1 VTRTGFI
8 LIRLQKLGAL
18 ALKKKKKKRALFE
31 NTQPPDSAQ
40 KKHHA
45 KAVVVDFIVVIVI
58 IMRAASS
65 LSASC
70 SYSSKMKSSAF
81 APQQRFFPAT
91 KKTTRS
97 EEITSSRIL
106 FVGARRKDG
115 RRTNASSSREKRLAF
130 SPGAATRALNK
141 NAAAFGNNNVV
152 LFSSYEEEEEDSED
166 EETKR
171 EKMEAIQYAMQS
183 FDVSSDENFL
193 PSSPPSLGGGGG
205 DGGEE
210 DQALKTNVMEFVG
223 AVRGGS
229 NKNGARRNGGK
240 KNDEG
245 AGVVGRRGRGRYGN
259 DVTREQRRQRGQK
272 PNNGALVA
280 REKKMSNRE
289 VKKSRKV
296 RAVFM
301 GSMDDE
307 DEDDGKKDDMN
318 DESFETRFELKEGT
332 SDVVKTSVSSE
343 KTNGEKINVPRI
355 EQRDVNS
362 NREAVLLPFLNENRM
377 LSEDDDES
385 SRITASNLTKCND
398 AIRRCT
404 SFEEV
409 LPLVKEMRQ
418 FGITPV
424 ESTYVAVMIAC
435 KNAGTPERAIEV
447 YDACRMSGIEVSKRT
462 MLLTIECAVK
472 AKKLQPAMR
481 VKEDIEERGWTLS
494 PKIFDQLLKLTI
506 DVDMPGED
514 RKGRSPKARLVR
526 ACVLFEEMTSK
537 SNLEP
542 SPVAFN
548 ALLVGAARAKEPQL
562 VAQTFDEM
570 TSRGVAPS
578 RETCEIALK
587 ALAEGGELAKSLNVF
602 AVMRQ
607 RGLAPRKSTYT
618 ALILSCA
625 KAKEPKCDEA
635 FEIFY
640 RLREEGSVEPN
651 RAMFAALIDC
661 AIRAGKESYAFDAF
675 DAMKEANIPPTM
687 ATYNRLIHA
696 CGQKGTANGLRDA
709 VRLYEYVL
717 AQNAAD
723 LRPDAYTYGSLI
735 AACAKVRDATK
746 ALTLLDEMLEK
757 SDEVY
762 PTTVVF
768 NSCITACGQAGRW
781 EDARKVFEKL
791 KVEIENRG
799 GTGSSDLYIGRETYG
814 AMLDA
819 ALGPGGAEAAV
830 AAVALELGKDKKG
843 GSSSGMKTSLLD
855 SERVELAIELFKSDE
870 ARRVCMYDDID
881 EALWKNGGDYDASK
895 YTRTETIVA
904 TLAMLKAVR
913 YCENSSSKGG
923 GKTFANLPDE
933 ICINCGNAA
942 RRSLAVESVARAAG
956 VNCDTEER
964 GSSLYVTL
972 PKSSLKSLLK
982 VRN

>member
-1 VTRTGFI
+1 
-8 LIRLQKLGAL
+8 
-18 ALKKKKKKRALFE
+18 
-31 NTQPPDSAQ
+31 
-40 KKHHA
+40 
-45 KAVVVDFIVVIVI
+45 
-58 IMRAASS
+58 
-65 LSASC
+65 
-70 SYSSKMKSSAF
+70 
-81 APQQRFFPAT
+81 
-91 KKTTRS
+91 
-97 EEITSSRIL
+97 
-106 FVGARRKDG
+106 
-115 RRTNASSSREKRLAF
+115 
-130 SPGAATRALNK
+130 
-141 NAAAFGNNNVV
+141 
-152 LFSSYEEEEEDSED
+152 
-166 EETKR
+166 
-171 EKMEAIQYAMQS
+171 MQS
-183 FDVSSDENFL
+183 FDVSDETFGA
-193 PSSPPSLGGGGG
+193 GGKVAE
-205 DGGEE
+205 EE
-210 DQALKTNVMEFVG
+210 DGEDALKTNVAEFVG

-229 NKNGARRNGGK
+229 SSSSGRGGGGGRRKSKDERGSGAGNNNKNAAREERQK
-240 KNDEG
+240 
-245 AGVVGRRGRGRYGN
+245 R
-259 DVTREQRRQRGQK
+259 QRRPK
-272 PNNGALVA
+272 SSNIANVA

-301 GSMDDE
+301 GSMDDDDDNNEREGENE
-307 DEDDGKKDDMN
+307 DGG
-318 DESFETRFELKEGT
+318 SFGGTRFELKEGT
-332 SDVVKTSVSSE
+332 SEVLKTSSVSDD
-343 KTNGEKINVPRI
+343 KTTNGEIIDVPRI
-355 EQRDVNS
+355 EQRDN
-362 NREAVLLPFLNENRM
+362 NNDKEAVLLTFLNENRM

-435 KNAGTPERAIEV
+435 RNAGTPERAIEV
-447 YDACRMSGIEVSKRT
+447 YDACRTSGIEVSKRT
-462 MLLTIECAVK
+462 MLLTMECAVK

-481 VKEDIEERGWTLS
+481 VKEDIEEQGWTLS
-494 PKIFDQLLKLTI
+494 PKVFDQLLKLTI

-537 SNLEP
+537 SNVEP

-570 TSRGVAPS
+570 TSQGVSPS

-746 ALTLLDEMLEK
+746 ALSLLDEMLEK

-799 GTGSSDLYIGRETYG
+799 GLGSSDLYIGRETYG

-830 AAVALELGKDKKG
+830 SAVALELGKDKKG
-843 GSSSGMKTSLLD
+843 GYSSGMKTSFID
-855 SERVELAIELFKSDE
+855 SDRVELAIELFQSEE
-870 ARRVCMYDDID
+870 ARRVCQYDDIA
-881 EALWKNGGDYDASK
+881 EALWKNDGDYDASK

-913 YCENSSSKGG
+913 YCESSSSKGNR
-923 GKTFANLPDE
+923 TFADLPNE

-956 VNCDTEER
+956 VKCDTEEQ
-964 GSSLYVTL
+964 GSALYVTL
-972 PKSSLKSLLK
+972 PKSSLKSFMK

>member
-1 VTRTGFI
+1 MSHSATEEDDLERKRK
-8 LIRLQKLGAL
+8 RLRDVHLETLPPVGRRGL
-18 ALKKKKKKRALFE
+18 LF
-31 NTQPPDSAQ
+31 SG
-40 KKHHA
+40 
-45 KAVVVDFIVVIVI
+45 
-58 IMRAASS
+58 
-65 LSASC
+65 
-70 SYSSKMKSSAF
+70 
-81 APQQRFFPAT
+81 
-91 KKTTRS
+91 
-97 EEITSSRIL
+97 TSSP
-106 FVGARRKDG
+106 
-115 RRTNASSSREKRLAF
+115 RLSF
-130 SPGAATRALNK
+130 DDDD
-141 NAAAFGNNNVV
+141 
-152 LFSSYEEEEEDSED
+152 DSED
-166 EETKR
+166 EEVLKR
-171 EKMEAIQYAMQS
+171 ERLEAVQFAMQS
-183 FDVSSDENFL
+183 FDVSDETFNA
-193 PSSPPSLGGGGG
+193 GVKVAE
-205 DGGEE
+205 EE
-210 DQALKTNVMEFVG
+210 DDRDDALKTNVAEFVG

-229 NKNGARRNGGK
+229 SSSSGRGGGGGRRKSKDERGSGAGNNKNAAREERQK
-240 KNDEG
+240 
-245 AGVVGRRGRGRYGN
+245 R
-259 DVTREQRRQRGQK
+259 QRRPK
-272 PNNGALVA
+272 SSNIANVA
-280 REKKMSNRE
+280 RETKMSNRE

-301 GSMDDE
+301 GSMDDDDDNNEREEENE
-307 DEDDGKKDDMN
+307 DGG
-318 DESFETRFELKEGT
+318 SFGGTRFELKEGT
-332 SDVVKTSVSSE
+332 SEVLKTSSVSDD
-343 KTNGEKINVPRI
+343 KTTNGEIIDVPRI
-355 EQRDVNS
+355 EQRDN
-362 NREAVLLPFLNENRM
+362 NNDKEAVLLTFLNENRM

-435 KNAGTPERAIEV
+435 RNAGTPERAIEV
-447 YDACRMSGIEVSKRT
+447 YDACRTSGIEVSKRT
-462 MLLTIECAVK
+462 MLLTMECAVK

-481 VKEDIEERGWTLS
+481 VKEDIEEQGWTLS
-494 PKIFDQLLKLTI
+494 PKVFDQLLKLTI

-537 SNLEP
+537 SNVEP

-570 TSRGVAPS
+570 TSQGVSPS

-746 ALTLLDEMLEK
+746 ALSLLDEMLEK

-799 GTGSSDLYIGRETYG
+799 GLGSSDLYIGRETYG

-830 AAVALELGKDKKG
+830 SAVALELGKDKKG
-843 GSSSGMKTSLLD
+843 GSSSGMKTSFID
-855 SERVELAIELFKSDE
+855 SDRVELAIELFQSEE
-870 ARRVCMYDDID
+870 ARRVCQYDDID
-881 EALWKNGGDYDASK
+881 EALWKNDGDYDASK

-913 YCENSSSKGG
+913 YCESSSSKGNR
-923 GKTFANLPDE
+923 TFADLPNE

-956 VNCDTEER
+956 VKCDTEEQ
-964 GSSLYVTL
+964 GSALYVTL
-972 PKSSLKSLLK
+972 PKSSLKSFMK

>member
-1 VTRTGFI
+1 MRASSGGTKTSRLVNRTTMRVPLSDGRRRF
-8 LIRLQKLGAL
+8 GE
-18 ALKKKKKKRALFE
+18 KKKK
-31 NTQPPDSAQ
+31 TQ
-40 KKHHA
+40 
-45 KAVVVDFIVVIVI
+45 
-58 IMRAASS
+58 RCAS
-65 LSASC
+65 
-70 SYSSKMKSSAF
+70 
-81 APQQRFFPAT
+81 R
-91 KKTTRS
+91 
-97 EEITSSRIL
+97 
-106 FVGARRKDG
+106 
-115 RRTNASSSREKRLAF
+115 NASSGGSSR
-130 SPGAATRALNK
+130 SPF
-141 NAAAFGNNNVV
+141 FGNV
-152 LFSSYEEEEEDSED
+152 FASSSFDDDDDSED
-166 EETKR
+166 EEVLKR
-171 EKMEAIQYAMQS
+171 ERLEAVQFAMQS
-183 FDVSSDENFL
+183 FDVSDETFIA
-193 PSSPPSLGGGGG
+193 GVKVAE
-205 DGGEE
+205 EE
-210 DQALKTNVMEFVG
+210 DREDALKTNVAEFVG

-229 NKNGARRNGGK
+229 SSSSGRGGGGKRRKSKDERGSGAGNNKNAAREERQK
-240 KNDEG
+240 
-245 AGVVGRRGRGRYGN
+245 R
-259 DVTREQRRQRGQK
+259 QRRPK
-272 PNNGALVA
+272 SSNIANVA
-280 REKKMSNRE
+280 RETKMSNRE

-301 GSMDDE
+301 GSMDDDDDNNEREEENE
-307 DEDDGKKDDMN
+307 DGG
-318 DESFETRFELKEGT
+318 SFGGTRFELKEGT
-332 SDVVKTSVSSE
+332 SEVLKTSSVSDD
-343 KTNGEKINVPRI
+343 KTTNGEIIDVPRI
-355 EQRDVNS
+355 EQRDN
-362 NREAVLLPFLNENRM
+362 NNDKEAVLLTFLNENRM

-435 KNAGTPERAIEV
+435 RNAGTPERAIEV
-447 YDACRMSGIEVSKRT
+447 YDACRTSGIEVSKRT
-462 MLLTIECAVK
+462 MLLTMECAVK

-481 VKEDIEERGWTLS
+481 VKEDIEEQGWTLS
-494 PKIFDQLLKLTI
+494 PKVFDQLLKLTI

-537 SNLEP
+537 SNVEP

-570 TSRGVAPS
+570 TSQGVSPS

-746 ALTLLDEMLEK
+746 ALSLLDEMLEK

-799 GTGSSDLYIGRETYG
+799 GLGSSDLYIGRETYG

-830 AAVALELGKDKKG
+830 SAVALELGKDKKG
-843 GSSSGMKTSLLD
+843 GSSSGMKTSFID
-855 SERVELAIELFKSDE
+855 SDRVELAIELFQSEE
-870 ARRVCMYDDID
+870 ARRVCQYDDID
-881 EALWKNGGDYDASK
+881 EALWKNDGDYDASK

-913 YCENSSSKGG
+913 YCESSSSKGNR
-923 GKTFANLPDE
+923 TFADLPNE

-956 VNCDTEER
+956 VKCDTEEQ
-964 GSSLYVTL
+964 GSALYVTL
-972 PKSSLKSLLK
+972 PKSSLKSFMK

>member
-1 VTRTGFI
+1 MRVPLSDGRRRFGE
-8 LIRLQKLGAL
+8 
-18 ALKKKKKKRALFE
+18 KKKK
-31 NTQPPDSAQ
+31 TQ
-40 KKHHA
+40 
-45 KAVVVDFIVVIVI
+45 
-58 IMRAASS
+58 RCAS
-65 LSASC
+65 
-70 SYSSKMKSSAF
+70 
-81 APQQRFFPAT
+81 R
-91 KKTTRS
+91 
-97 EEITSSRIL
+97 
-106 FVGARRKDG
+106 
-115 RRTNASSSREKRLAF
+115 NASSGGSSR
-130 SPGAATRALNK
+130 SPF
-141 NAAAFGNNNVV
+141 FGNV
-152 LFSSYEEEEEDSED
+152 FASSSFDDDDDSED
-166 EETKR
+166 EEVLKR
-171 EKMEAIQYAMQS
+171 ERLEAVQFAMQS
-183 FDVSSDENFL
+183 FDVSDETFNA
-193 PSSPPSLGGGGG
+193 GVKVAEE
-205 DGGEE
+205 EE
-210 DQALKTNVMEFVG
+210 DREDALKTNVAEFVG

-229 NKNGARRNGGK
+229 SSSSGRGGGGKRRKSKDERGSGAGNNKNAAREERQK
-240 KNDEG
+240 
-245 AGVVGRRGRGRYGN
+245 R
-259 DVTREQRRQRGQK
+259 QRRPK
-272 PNNGALVA
+272 SSNIANVA
-280 REKKMSNRE
+280 RETKMSNRE

-301 GSMDDE
+301 GSMDDDDDNNEREEENE
-307 DEDDGKKDDMN
+307 DGG
-318 DESFETRFELKEGT
+318 SFGGTRFELKEGT
-332 SDVVKTSVSSE
+332 SEVLKTSSVSDD
-343 KTNGEKINVPRI
+343 KTTNGEIIDVPRI
-355 EQRDVNS
+355 EQRDN
-362 NREAVLLPFLNENRM
+362 NNDKEAVLLTFLNENRM

-424 ESTYVAVMIAC
+424 ESTYAAVMIAC
-435 KNAGTPERAIEV
+435 RNAGTPERAIEV
-447 YDACRMSGIEVSKRT
+447 YDACRTSGIEVSKRT
-462 MLLTIECAVK
+462 MLLTMECAVK

-481 VKEDIEERGWTLS
+481 VKEDIEEQGWTLS
-494 PKIFDQLLKLTI
+494 PKVFDQLLKLTI

-537 SNLEP
+537 SNVEP

-570 TSRGVAPS
+570 TSQGVSPS

-746 ALTLLDEMLEK
+746 ALSLLDEMLEK

-799 GTGSSDLYIGRETYG
+799 GLGSSDLYIGRETYG

-830 AAVALELGKDKKG
+830 SAVALELGKDKKG
-843 GSSSGMKTSLLD
+843 GSSSGMKTSFID
-855 SERVELAIELFKSDE
+855 SDRVELAIELFQSEE
-870 ARRVCMYDDID
+870 ARRVCQYDDID
-881 EALWKNGGDYDASK
+881 EALWKNDGDYDASK

-913 YCENSSSKGG
+913 YCESSSSKGNR
-923 GKTFANLPDE
+923 TFADLPNE

-956 VNCDTEER
+956 VKCDTEEQ
-964 GSSLYVTL
+964 GSALYVTL
-972 PKSSLKSLLK
+972 PKSSLKSFMK

>member
-1 VTRTGFI
+1 MRVPLSDGRRRFGE
-8 LIRLQKLGAL
+8 
-18 ALKKKKKKRALFE
+18 KKKK
-31 NTQPPDSAQ
+31 TQ
-40 KKHHA
+40 
-45 KAVVVDFIVVIVI
+45 
-58 IMRAASS
+58 RCAS
-65 LSASC
+65 
-70 SYSSKMKSSAF
+70 
-81 APQQRFFPAT
+81 R
-91 KKTTRS
+91 
-97 EEITSSRIL
+97 
-106 FVGARRKDG
+106 
-115 RRTNASSSREKRLAF
+115 NASSGGSSR
-130 SPGAATRALNK
+130 SPF
-141 NAAAFGNNNVV
+141 FGNV
-152 LFSSYEEEEEDSED
+152 FASSSFDDDDDSED
-166 EETKR
+166 EEVLKR
-171 EKMEAIQYAMQS
+171 ERLEAVQFAMQS
-183 FDVSSDENFL
+183 FDVSDETFNA
-193 PSSPPSLGGGGG
+193 GVKVAE
-205 DGGEE
+205 EE
-210 DQALKTNVMEFVG
+210 DDRDDALKTNVAEFVG

-229 NKNGARRNGGK
+229 SSSSGRGGGGGRRKSKDERGSGAGNNKNAAREERQK
-240 KNDEG
+240 
-245 AGVVGRRGRGRYGN
+245 R
-259 DVTREQRRQRGQK
+259 QRRPK
-272 PNNGALVA
+272 SSNIANVA
-280 REKKMSNRE
+280 RETKMSNRE

-301 GSMDDE
+301 GSMDDDDDNNEQEEENE
-307 DEDDGKKDDMN
+307 DGG
-318 DESFETRFELKEGT
+318 SFGGTRFELKEGT
-332 SDVVKTSVSSE
+332 SEVLKTSSVSDD
-343 KTNGEKINVPRI
+343 KTTNGEIIDVPRI
-355 EQRDVNS
+355 EQRDN
-362 NREAVLLPFLNENRM
+362 NNDKEAVLLTFLNENRM

-435 KNAGTPERAIEV
+435 RNAGTPERAIEV
-447 YDACRMSGIEVSKRT
+447 YDACRTSGIEVSKRT
-462 MLLTIECAVK
+462 MLLTMECAVK

-481 VKEDIEERGWTLS
+481 VKEDIEEQGWTLS
-494 PKIFDQLLKLTI
+494 PKVFDQLLKLTI

-537 SNLEP
+537 SNVEP

-570 TSRGVAPS
+570 TSQGVSPS

-746 ALTLLDEMLEK
+746 ALSLLDEMLEK

-799 GTGSSDLYIGRETYG
+799 GLGSSDLYIGRETYG

-830 AAVALELGKDKKG
+830 SAVALELGKDKKG
-843 GSSSGMKTSLLD
+843 GSSSGMKTSFID
-855 SERVELAIELFKSDE
+855 SDRVELAIELFQSEE
-870 ARRVCMYDDID
+870 ARRVCQYDDID
-881 EALWKNGGDYDASK
+881 EALWKNDGDYDASK

-913 YCENSSSKGG
+913 YCESSSSKGNR
-923 GKTFANLPDE
+923 TFADLPNE

-956 VNCDTEER
+956 LKCDTEEQ
-964 GSSLYVTL
+964 GSALYVTL
-972 PKSSLKSLLK
+972 PKSSLKSFMK

>member
-1 VTRTGFI
+1 MRVPLSDGRRRFGE
-8 LIRLQKLGAL
+8 
-18 ALKKKKKKRALFE
+18 KKKK
-31 NTQPPDSAQ
+31 TQ
-40 KKHHA
+40 
-45 KAVVVDFIVVIVI
+45 
-58 IMRAASS
+58 RCAS
-65 LSASC
+65 
-70 SYSSKMKSSAF
+70 
-81 APQQRFFPAT
+81 R
-91 KKTTRS
+91 
-97 EEITSSRIL
+97 
-106 FVGARRKDG
+106 
-115 RRTNASSSREKRLAF
+115 NASSGGSSR
-130 SPGAATRALNK
+130 SPF
-141 NAAAFGNNNVV
+141 FGNV
-152 LFSSYEEEEEDSED
+152 FASSSFDDDDDSED
-166 EETKR
+166 EEVLKR
-171 EKMEAIQYAMQS
+171 ERLEAVQFAMQS
-183 FDVSSDENFL
+183 FDVSDETFNA
-193 PSSPPSLGGGGG
+193 GVKVAE
-205 DGGEE
+205 EE
-210 DQALKTNVMEFVG
+210 DREDALKTNVAEFVG

-229 NKNGARRNGGK
+229 SSSSGRGGGGGRRKSKDERGSGAGNNKNAAREERQK
-240 KNDEG
+240 
-245 AGVVGRRGRGRYGN
+245 R
-259 DVTREQRRQRGQK
+259 QRRPK
-272 PNNGALVA
+272 SSNIANVA
-280 REKKMSNRE
+280 RETKMSNRE

-301 GSMDDE
+301 GSMDDDDDNNEREEENE
-307 DEDDGKKDDMN
+307 DGG
-318 DESFETRFELKEGT
+318 SFGGTRFELKEGT
-332 SDVVKTSVSSE
+332 SEVLKTSSVSDD
-343 KTNGEKINVPRI
+343 KTTNGEIIDVPRI
-355 EQRDVNS
+355 EQRDN
-362 NREAVLLPFLNENRM
+362 NNDKEAVLLTFLNENRM

-435 KNAGTPERAIEV
+435 RNAGTPERAIEV
-447 YDACRMSGIEVSKRT
+447 YDACRTSGIEVSKRT
-462 MLLTIECAVK
+462 MLLTMECAVK

-481 VKEDIEERGWTLS
+481 VKEDIEEQGWTLS
-494 PKIFDQLLKLTI
+494 PKVFDQLLKLTI

-537 SNLEP
+537 SNVEP

-570 TSRGVAPS
+570 TSQGVSPS

-746 ALTLLDEMLEK
+746 ALSLLDEMLEK

-799 GTGSSDLYIGRETYG
+799 GLGSSDLYIGRETYG

-830 AAVALELGKDKKG
+830 SAVALELGKDKKG
-843 GSSSGMKTSLLD
+843 GSSSGMKTSFID
-855 SERVELAIELFKSDE
+855 SDRVELAIELFQSEE
-870 ARRVCMYDDID
+870 ARRVCQYDDID
-881 EALWKNGGDYDASK
+881 EALWKNDGDYDASK

-913 YCENSSSKGG
+913 YCESSSSKGNR
-923 GKTFANLPDE
+923 TFADLPNE

-956 VNCDTEER
+956 VKCDTEEQ
-964 GSSLYVTL
+964 GSALYVTL
-972 PKSSLKSLLK
+972 PKSSLKSFMK

>member
-1 VTRTGFI
+1 
-8 LIRLQKLGAL
+8 
-18 ALKKKKKKRALFE
+18 
-31 NTQPPDSAQ
+31 
-40 KKHHA
+40 
-45 KAVVVDFIVVIVI
+45 
-58 IMRAASS
+58 MRASSS

-70 SYSSKMKSSAF
+70 SSSSSSF
-81 APQQRFFPAT
+81 HSSCQKRIIRRG
-91 KKTTRS
+91 KKT
-97 EEITSSRIL
+97 SRL
-106 FVGARRKDG
+106 VNRTTASLPLSNG
-115 RRTNASSSREKRLAF
+115 RRRFGEKKRKIPRCASRNSSSGGSSSPFFGNVFASSSF
-130 SPGAATRALNK
+130 DDDD
-141 NAAAFGNNNVV
+141 
-152 LFSSYEEEEEDSED
+152 DSED
-166 EETKR
+166 EEVLKR
-171 EKMEAIQYAMQS
+171 ERLEAVQFAMQS
-183 FDVSSDENFL
+183 FDVSDETFVA
-193 PSSPPSLGGGGG
+193 GVKVAEEEE
-205 DGGEE
+205 EE
-210 DQALKTNVMEFVG
+210 DALKTNVAEFVG

-229 NKNGARRNGGK
+229 SSSSGRGGGGGRRKSNDERGSGAGNNKNAAREERQK
-240 KNDEG
+240 
-245 AGVVGRRGRGRYGN
+245 R
-259 DVTREQRRQRGQK
+259 QRRSK
-272 PNNGALVA
+272 SSNIANVA
-280 REKKMSNRE
+280 RETKMSNRE

-301 GSMDDE
+301 GSMDD
-307 DEDDGKKDDMN
+307 DEDDNNEREENEDGG
-318 DESFETRFELKEGT
+318 SFGGTRFELKEGT
-332 SDVVKTSVSSE
+332 SEVLKTSSVSD
-343 KTNGEKINVPRI
+343 KTTNGEKIDVPRI
-355 EQRDVNS
+355 EQQDN
-362 NREAVLLPFLNENRM
+362 NNDKEAVLLTFLNENRM

-435 KNAGTPERAIEV
+435 RNAGTPERAIEV
-447 YDACRMSGIEVSKRT
+447 YDACRTSGIEVSKRT
-462 MLLTIECAVK
+462 MLLTMECAVK

-481 VKEDIEERGWTLS
+481 VKEDIEEQGWTLS
-494 PKIFDQLLKLTI
+494 PKVFDQLLKLTI

-537 SNLEP
+537 SNVEP

-570 TSRGVAPS
+570 TSQGVSPS

-746 ALTLLDEMLEK
+746 ALSLLDEMLEK

-781 EDARKVFEKL
+781 EDAREVFEKL

-799 GTGSSDLYIGRETYG
+799 GLGSSDLYIGRETYG

-830 AAVALELGKDKKG
+830 SAVALELGKDKKG
-843 GSSSGMKTSLLD
+843 GSSSGMKTSFID
-855 SERVELAIELFKSDE
+855 SDRVELAIELFQSEE
-870 ARRVCMYDDID
+870 ARRVCQYDDID
-881 EALWKNGGDYDASK
+881 EALWKNDGDYDASK

-913 YCENSSSKGG
+913 YCESSSSKGNR
-923 GKTFANLPDE
+923 TFADLPNE

-956 VNCDTEER
+956 VKCDTEEQ
-964 GSSLYVTL
+964 GSALYVTL
-972 PKSSLKSLLK
+972 PKSSLKSFMK

>member
-1 VTRTGFI
+1 MRVPLSDGRRRFGE
-8 LIRLQKLGAL
+8 
-18 ALKKKKKKRALFE
+18 KKKK
-31 NTQPPDSAQ
+31 TQ
-40 KKHHA
+40 
-45 KAVVVDFIVVIVI
+45 
-58 IMRAASS
+58 RCAS
-65 LSASC
+65 
-70 SYSSKMKSSAF
+70 
-81 APQQRFFPAT
+81 R
-91 KKTTRS
+91 
-97 EEITSSRIL
+97 
-106 FVGARRKDG
+106 
-115 RRTNASSSREKRLAF
+115 NASSGGSSR
-130 SPGAATRALNK
+130 SPF
-141 NAAAFGNNNVV
+141 FGNV
-152 LFSSYEEEEEDSED
+152 FASSSFDDDDDSED
-166 EETKR
+166 EEVLKR
-171 EKMEAIQYAMQS
+171 ERLEAVQFAMQS
-183 FDVSSDENFL
+183 FDVSDETFNA
-193 PSSPPSLGGGGG
+193 GVKVAE
-205 DGGEE
+205 EE
-210 DQALKTNVMEFVG
+210 DDRDDALKTNVAEFVG

-229 NKNGARRNGGK
+229 SSSSGRGGGGGRRKSKDERGSGAGNNKNAAREERQK
-240 KNDEG
+240 
-245 AGVVGRRGRGRYGN
+245 R
-259 DVTREQRRQRGQK
+259 QRRPK
-272 PNNGALVA
+272 SSNIANVA
-280 REKKMSNRE
+280 RETKMSNRE

-301 GSMDDE
+301 GSMDDDDDNNEREEENE
-307 DEDDGKKDDMN
+307 DGG
-318 DESFETRFELKEGT
+318 SFGGTRFELKEGT
-332 SDVVKTSVSSE
+332 SEVLKTSSVSDD
-343 KTNGEKINVPRI
+343 KTTNGEIIDVPRI
-355 EQRDVNS
+355 EQRDN
-362 NREAVLLPFLNENRM
+362 NKDKEAVLLTFLNENRM

-435 KNAGTPERAIEV
+435 RNAGTPERAIEV
-447 YDACRMSGIEVSKRT
+447 YDACRTSGIEVSKRT
-462 MLLTIECAVK
+462 MLLTMECAVK

-481 VKEDIEERGWTLS
+481 VKEDIEEQGWTLS
-494 PKIFDQLLKLTI
+494 PKVFDQLLKLTI

-537 SNLEP
+537 SNVEP

-570 TSRGVAPS
+570 TSQGVSPS

-746 ALTLLDEMLEK
+746 ALSLLDEMLEK

-799 GTGSSDLYIGRETYG
+799 GLGSSDLYIGRETYG

-830 AAVALELGKDKKG
+830 SAVALELGKDKKG
-843 GSSSGMKTSLLD
+843 GSSSGMKTSFID
-855 SERVELAIELFKSDE
+855 SDRVELAIELFQSEE
-870 ARRVCMYDDID
+870 ARRVCQYDDID
-881 EALWKNGGDYDASK
+881 EALWKNDGDYDASK

-913 YCENSSSKGG
+913 YCESSSSKGNR
-923 GKTFANLPDE
+923 TFADLPNE

-956 VNCDTEER
+956 VKCDTEEQ
-964 GSSLYVTL
+964 GSALYVTL
-972 PKSSLKSLLK
+972 PKSSLKSFMK

>member
-1 VTRTGFI
+1 MRVPLSDGRRRFGE
-8 LIRLQKLGAL
+8 
-18 ALKKKKKKRALFE
+18 KKKK
-31 NTQPPDSAQ
+31 TQ
-40 KKHHA
+40 
-45 KAVVVDFIVVIVI
+45 
-58 IMRAASS
+58 RCAS
-65 LSASC
+65 
-70 SYSSKMKSSAF
+70 
-81 APQQRFFPAT
+81 R
-91 KKTTRS
+91 
-97 EEITSSRIL
+97 
-106 FVGARRKDG
+106 
-115 RRTNASSSREKRLAF
+115 NASSGGSSR
-130 SPGAATRALNK
+130 SPF
-141 NAAAFGNNNVV
+141 FGNV
-152 LFSSYEEEEEDSED
+152 FASSSFDDDDDSED
-166 EETKR
+166 EEVLKR
-171 EKMEAIQYAMQS
+171 ERLEAVQFAMQS
-183 FDVSSDENFL
+183 FDVSDETFNA
-193 PSSPPSLGGGGG
+193 GVKVAE
-205 DGGEE
+205 EE
-210 DQALKTNVMEFVG
+210 DDRDDALKTNVAEFVG

-229 NKNGARRNGGK
+229 SSSSGRGGGGGRRKSKDERGSGAGNNKNAAREERQK
-240 KNDEG
+240 
-245 AGVVGRRGRGRYGN
+245 R
-259 DVTREQRRQRGQK
+259 QRRPK
-272 PNNGALVA
+272 SSNIANVA

-301 GSMDDE
+301 GSMDDDDDNNEREEENE
-307 DEDDGKKDDMN
+307 DGG
-318 DESFETRFELKEGT
+318 SFGGTRFELKEGT
-332 SDVVKTSVSSE
+332 SEVLKTSSVSDD
-343 KTNGEKINVPRI
+343 KTTNGEIIDVPRI
-355 EQRDVNS
+355 EQRDN
-362 NREAVLLPFLNENRM
+362 NNDKEAVLLTFLNENRM

-435 KNAGTPERAIEV
+435 RNAGTPERAIEV
-447 YDACRMSGIEVSKRT
+447 YDACRTSGIEVSKRT
-462 MLLTIECAVK
+462 MLLTMECAVK

-481 VKEDIEERGWTLS
+481 VKEDIEEQGWTLS
-494 PKIFDQLLKLTI
+494 PKVFDQLLKLTI

-537 SNLEP
+537 SNVEP

-570 TSRGVAPS
+570 TSQGVSPS

-746 ALTLLDEMLEK
+746 ALSLLDEMLEK

-799 GTGSSDLYIGRETYG
+799 GLGSSDLYIGRETYG

-830 AAVALELGKDKKG
+830 SAVALELGKDKKG
-843 GSSSGMKTSLLD
+843 GSSSGMKTSFID
-855 SERVELAIELFKSDE
+855 SDRVELAIELFQSEE
-870 ARRVCMYDDID
+870 ARRVCQYDDID
-881 EALWKNGGDYDASK
+881 EALWKNDGDYDASK

-913 YCENSSSKGG
+913 YCESSSSKGNR
-923 GKTFANLPDE
+923 TFADLPNE

-956 VNCDTEER
+956 VKCDTEEQ
-964 GSSLYVTL
+964 GSALYVTL
-972 PKSSLKSLLK
+972 PKSSLKSFMK

>member
-1 VTRTGFI
+1 
-8 LIRLQKLGAL
+8 L
-18 ALKKKKKKRALFE
+18 E
-31 NTQPPDSAQ
+31 
-40 KKHHA
+40 
-45 KAVVVDFIVVIVI
+45 AVQF
-58 IMRAASS
+58 
-65 LSASC
+65 
-70 SYSSKMKSSAF
+70 
-81 APQQRFFPAT
+81 
-91 KKTTRS
+91 
-97 EEITSSRIL
+97 
-106 FVGARRKDG
+106 
-115 RRTNASSSREKRLAF
+115 
-130 SPGAATRALNK
+130 
-141 NAAAFGNNNVV
+141 
-152 LFSSYEEEEEDSED
+152 
-166 EETKR
+166 
-171 EKMEAIQYAMQS
+171 AMQS
-183 FDVSSDENFL
+183 FDVSDETFNA
-193 PSSPPSLGGGGG
+193 GVKVAEE
-205 DGGEE
+205 EE
-210 DQALKTNVMEFVG
+210 DGEDALKTNVAEFVG

-229 NKNGARRNGGK
+229 SSSSGRGGGGGRRKSKDERGSGAGNNKNAAREERQK
-240 KNDEG
+240 
-245 AGVVGRRGRGRYGN
+245 R
-259 DVTREQRRQRGQK
+259 QRRPK
-272 PNNGALVA
+272 SSNIANVA
-280 REKKMSNRE
+280 RETKMSNRE

-301 GSMDDE
+301 GSMDDDDDNNEREEENE
-307 DEDDGKKDDMN
+307 DGG
-318 DESFETRFELKEGT
+318 SFGGTRFELKEGT
-332 SDVVKTSVSSE
+332 SEVLKTSSVSDD
-343 KTNGEKINVPRI
+343 KTTNGEIIDVPRI
-355 EQRDVNS
+355 EQRDN
-362 NREAVLLPFLNENRM
+362 NNDKEAVLLTFLNENRM

-435 KNAGTPERAIEV
+435 RNAGTPERAIEV
-447 YDACRMSGIEVSKRT
+447 YDACRTSGIEVSKRT
-462 MLLTIECAVK
+462 MLLTMECAVK

-481 VKEDIEERGWTLS
+481 VKEDIEEQGWTLS
-494 PKIFDQLLKLTI
+494 PKVFDQLLKLTI

-537 SNLEP
+537 SNVEP

-570 TSRGVAPS
+570 TSQGVSPS

-746 ALTLLDEMLEK
+746 ALSLLDEMLEK

-799 GTGSSDLYIGRETYG
+799 GLGSSDLYIGRETYG

-830 AAVALELGKDKKG
+830 SAVALELGKDKKG
-843 GSSSGMKTSLLD
+843 GSSSGMKTSFID
-855 SERVELAIELFKSDE
+855 SDRVELAIELFQSEE
-870 ARRVCMYDDID
+870 ARRVCQYDDID
-881 EALWKNGGDYDASK
+881 EALWKNDGDYDASK

-913 YCENSSSKGG
+913 YCESSSSKGNR
-923 GKTFANLPDE
+923 TFADLPNE

-956 VNCDTEER
+956 VKCDTEEQ
-964 GSSLYVTL
+964 GSALYVTL
-972 PKSSLKSLLK
+972 PKSSLKSFMK

>member
-1 VTRTGFI
+1 MRVPLSDGRRRFGE
-8 LIRLQKLGAL
+8 
-18 ALKKKKKKRALFE
+18 KKKK
-31 NTQPPDSAQ
+31 TQ
-40 KKHHA
+40 
-45 KAVVVDFIVVIVI
+45 
-58 IMRAASS
+58 RCAS
-65 LSASC
+65 
-70 SYSSKMKSSAF
+70 
-81 APQQRFFPAT
+81 R
-91 KKTTRS
+91 
-97 EEITSSRIL
+97 
-106 FVGARRKDG
+106 
-115 RRTNASSSREKRLAF
+115 NASSGGSSR
-130 SPGAATRALNK
+130 SPF
-141 NAAAFGNNNVV
+141 FGNV
-152 LFSSYEEEEEDSED
+152 FASSSFDDDDDSED
-166 EETKR
+166 GEVLKR
-171 EKMEAIQYAMQS
+171 ERLEAVQFAMQS
-183 FDVSSDENFL
+183 FDVSDETFNA
-193 PSSPPSLGGGGG
+193 GVKVAE
-205 DGGEE
+205 EE
-210 DQALKTNVMEFVG
+210 DDRDDALKTNVAEFVG

-229 NKNGARRNGGK
+229 SSSSGRGGGGGRRKSKDERGSGAGNNKNAAREERQK
-240 KNDEG
+240 
-245 AGVVGRRGRGRYGN
+245 R
-259 DVTREQRRQRGQK
+259 QRRPK
-272 PNNGALVA
+272 SSNIANVA
-280 REKKMSNRE
+280 RETKMSNRE

-301 GSMDDE
+301 GSMDDDDDNNEREGENE
-307 DEDDGKKDDMN
+307 DGG
-318 DESFETRFELKEGT
+318 SFGGTRFELKEGT
-332 SDVVKTSVSSE
+332 SEVLKTSSVSDD
-343 KTNGEKINVPRI
+343 KTTNGEIIDVPRI
-355 EQRDVNS
+355 EQRDN
-362 NREAVLLPFLNENRM
+362 NNDKEAVLLTFLNENRM

-424 ESTYVAVMIAC
+424 ESTYAAVMIAC
-435 KNAGTPERAIEV
+435 RNAGTPERAIEV
-447 YDACRMSGIEVSKRT
+447 YDACRTSGIEVSKRT
-462 MLLTIECAVK
+462 MLLTMECAVK

-481 VKEDIEERGWTLS
+481 VKEDIEEQGWTLS
-494 PKIFDQLLKLTI
+494 PKVFDQLLKLTI

-537 SNLEP
+537 SNVEP

-570 TSRGVAPS
+570 TSQGVSPS

-607 RGLAPRKSTYT
+607 KGLAPRKSTYT

-746 ALTLLDEMLEK
+746 ALSLLDEMLEK

-799 GTGSSDLYIGRETYG
+799 GLGSSDLYIGRETYG

-830 AAVALELGKDKKG
+830 SAVALELGKDKKG
-843 GSSSGMKTSLLD
+843 GSSSGMKTSFID
-855 SERVELAIELFKSDE
+855 SDRVELAIELFQSEE
-870 ARRVCMYDDID
+870 ARRVCQYDDID
-881 EALWKNGGDYDASK
+881 EALWKNDGDYDASK

-913 YCENSSSKGG
+913 YCESSSSKGNR
-923 GKTFANLPDE
+923 TFADLPNE

-956 VNCDTEER
+956 VKCDTEEQ
-964 GSSLYVTL
+964 GSALYVTL
-972 PKSSLKSLLK
+972 PKSSLKSFMK

>member
-1 VTRTGFI
+1 MRVPLSDGRRRFGE
-8 LIRLQKLGAL
+8 
-18 ALKKKKKKRALFE
+18 KKKK
-31 NTQPPDSAQ
+31 TQ
-40 KKHHA
+40 
-45 KAVVVDFIVVIVI
+45 
-58 IMRAASS
+58 RCAS
-65 LSASC
+65 
-70 SYSSKMKSSAF
+70 
-81 APQQRFFPAT
+81 R
-91 KKTTRS
+91 
-97 EEITSSRIL
+97 
-106 FVGARRKDG
+106 
-115 RRTNASSSREKRLAF
+115 NASSGGSSR
-130 SPGAATRALNK
+130 SPF
-141 NAAAFGNNNVV
+141 FGNV
-152 LFSSYEEEEEDSED
+152 FASSSFDDDDDSED
-166 EETKR
+166 GEVLKR
-171 EKMEAIQYAMQS
+171 ERLEAVQFAMQS
-183 FDVSSDENFL
+183 FDVSDETFNA
-193 PSSPPSLGGGGG
+193 GVKVAE
-205 DGGEE
+205 EE
-210 DQALKTNVMEFVG
+210 DDRDDALKTNVAEFVG

-229 NKNGARRNGGK
+229 SSSSGLGGGGGRRKSKDERGSGAGNNKNAAREERQK
-240 KNDEG
+240 
-245 AGVVGRRGRGRYGN
+245 R
-259 DVTREQRRQRGQK
+259 QRRPK
-272 PNNGALVA
+272 SSNIANVA
-280 REKKMSNRE
+280 RETKMSNRE

-301 GSMDDE
+301 GSMDDDDNNNEREGENE
-307 DEDDGKKDDMN
+307 DGG
-318 DESFETRFELKEGT
+318 SFGGTRFELKEGT
-332 SDVVKTSVSSE
+332 SEVLKTSSVSDD
-343 KTNGEKINVPRI
+343 KTTNGEIIDVPRI
-355 EQRDVNS
+355 EQRDN
-362 NREAVLLPFLNENRM
+362 NNDKEAVLLTFLNENRM

-435 KNAGTPERAIEV
+435 RNAGTPERAIEV
-447 YDACRMSGIEVSKRT
+447 YDACRTSGIEVSKRT
-462 MLLTIECAVK
+462 MLLTMECAVK

-481 VKEDIEERGWTLS
+481 VKEDIEEQGWTLS
-494 PKIFDQLLKLTI
+494 PKVFDQLLKLTI

-537 SNLEP
+537 SNVEP

-570 TSRGVAPS
+570 TSQGVSPS

-746 ALTLLDEMLEK
+746 ALSLLDEMLEK

-799 GTGSSDLYIGRETYG
+799 GLGSSDLYIGRETYG

-830 AAVALELGKDKKG
+830 SAVALELGKDKKG
-843 GSSSGMKTSLLD
+843 GSSSGMKTSFID
-855 SERVELAIELFKSDE
+855 SDRVELAIELFQSEE
-870 ARRVCMYDDID
+870 ARRVCQYDDID
-881 EALWKNGGDYDASK
+881 EALWKNDGDYDASK

-913 YCENSSSKGG
+913 YCESSSSKGNR
-923 GKTFANLPDE
+923 TFADLPNE

-956 VNCDTEER
+956 VKCDTEEQ
-964 GSSLYVTL
+964 GSALYVTL
-972 PKSSLKSLLK
+972 PKSSLKSFMK

>member
-1 VTRTGFI
+1 MRVPLSDGRRRFGE
-8 LIRLQKLGAL
+8 
-18 ALKKKKKKRALFE
+18 KKKK
-31 NTQPPDSAQ
+31 TQ
-40 KKHHA
+40 
-45 KAVVVDFIVVIVI
+45 
-58 IMRAASS
+58 RCAS
-65 LSASC
+65 
-70 SYSSKMKSSAF
+70 
-81 APQQRFFPAT
+81 R
-91 KKTTRS
+91 
-97 EEITSSRIL
+97 
-106 FVGARRKDG
+106 
-115 RRTNASSSREKRLAF
+115 NASSGGSSR
-130 SPGAATRALNK
+130 SPF
-141 NAAAFGNNNVV
+141 FGNV
-152 LFSSYEEEEEDSED
+152 FASSSFDDDDDSED
-166 EETKR
+166 EEVLKR
-171 EKMEAIQYAMQS
+171 ERLEAVQFAMQS
-183 FDVSSDENFL
+183 FDVSDETFNA
-193 PSSPPSLGGGGG
+193 GVKVAE
-205 DGGEE
+205 EE
-210 DQALKTNVMEFVG
+210 DDRDDALKTNVAEFVG

-229 NKNGARRNGGK
+229 SSSSGRGGGGGRRKSKDERGSGAGNNKNAAREERQK
-240 KNDEG
+240 
-245 AGVVGRRGRGRYGN
+245 R
-259 DVTREQRRQRGQK
+259 QRRPK
-272 PNNGALVA
+272 SSNIANVA
-280 REKKMSNRE
+280 RETKMSNRE

-301 GSMDDE
+301 GSMDDDDDNNEREGENE
-307 DEDDGKKDDMN
+307 DGG
-318 DESFETRFELKEGT
+318 SFGGTRFELKEGT
-332 SDVVKTSVSSE
+332 SEVLKTSSVSDD
-343 KTNGEKINVPRI
+343 KTTNGEIIDVPRI
-355 EQRDVNS
+355 EQRDN
-362 NREAVLLPFLNENRM
+362 NNDKEAVLLTFLNENRM

-435 KNAGTPERAIEV
+435 RNAGTPERAIEV
-447 YDACRMSGIEVSKRT
+447 YDACRTSGIEVSKRT
-462 MLLTIECAVK
+462 MLLTMECAVK

-481 VKEDIEERGWTLS
+481 VKEDIEEQGWTLS
-494 PKIFDQLLKLTI
+494 PKVFDQLLKLTI

-537 SNLEP
+537 SNVEP

-570 TSRGVAPS
+570 TSQGVSPS

-607 RGLAPRKSTYT
+607 KGLAPRKSTYT

-746 ALTLLDEMLEK
+746 ALSLLDEMLEK

-799 GTGSSDLYIGRETYG
+799 GLGSSDLYIGRETYG

-830 AAVALELGKDKKG
+830 SAVALELGKDKKG
-843 GSSSGMKTSLLD
+843 GSSSGMKTSFID
-855 SERVELAIELFKSDE
+855 SDRVELAIELFQSEE
-870 ARRVCMYDDID
+870 ARRVCQYDDID
-881 EALWKNGGDYDASK
+881 EALWKNDGDYDASK

-913 YCENSSSKGG
+913 YCESSSSKGNR
-923 GKTFANLPDE
+923 TFADLPNE

-956 VNCDTEER
+956 VKCDTEEQ
-964 GSSLYVTL
+964 GSALYVTL
-972 PKSSLKSLLK
+972 PKSSLKSFMK

>member
-1 VTRTGFI
+1 MRVPLSDGRRRFGE
-8 LIRLQKLGAL
+8 
-18 ALKKKKKKRALFE
+18 KKKK
-31 NTQPPDSAQ
+31 TQ
-40 KKHHA
+40 
-45 KAVVVDFIVVIVI
+45 
-58 IMRAASS
+58 RCAS
-65 LSASC
+65 
-70 SYSSKMKSSAF
+70 
-81 APQQRFFPAT
+81 R
-91 KKTTRS
+91 
-97 EEITSSRIL
+97 
-106 FVGARRKDG
+106 
-115 RRTNASSSREKRLAF
+115 NASSGGSSR
-130 SPGAATRALNK
+130 SPF
-141 NAAAFGNNNVV
+141 FGNV
-152 LFSSYEEEEEDSED
+152 FASSSFDDDDDSED
-166 EETKR
+166 EEVLKR
-171 EKMEAIQYAMQS
+171 ERLEAVQFAMQS
-183 FDVSSDENFL
+183 FDVSDETFNA
-193 PSSPPSLGGGGG
+193 GVKVAEE
-205 DGGEE
+205 EE
-210 DQALKTNVMEFVG
+210 DREDALKTNVAEFVG

-229 NKNGARRNGGK
+229 SSSSGRGGGGKRRKSKDERGSGAGNNKNAAREERQK
-240 KNDEG
+240 
-245 AGVVGRRGRGRYGN
+245 R
-259 DVTREQRRQRGQK
+259 QRRPK
-272 PNNGALVA
+272 SSNIANVA
-280 REKKMSNRE
+280 RETKMSNRE

-301 GSMDDE
+301 GSMDDDDDNNEREGENE
-307 DEDDGKKDDMN
+307 DGG
-318 DESFETRFELKEGT
+318 SFGGTRFELKEGT
-332 SDVVKTSVSSE
+332 SEVLKTSSVSDD
-343 KTNGEKINVPRI
+343 KTTNGEIIDVPRI
-355 EQRDVNS
+355 EQRDN
-362 NREAVLLPFLNENRM
+362 NNDKEAVLLTFLNENRM

-424 ESTYVAVMIAC
+424 ESTYAAVMIAC
-435 KNAGTPERAIEV
+435 RNAGTPERAIEV
-447 YDACRMSGIEVSKRT
+447 YDACRTSGIEVSKRT
-462 MLLTIECAVK
+462 MLLTMECAVK

-481 VKEDIEERGWTLS
+481 VKEDIEEQGWTLS
-494 PKIFDQLLKLTI
+494 PKVFDQLLKLTI

-537 SNLEP
+537 SNVEP

-570 TSRGVAPS
+570 TSQGVSPS

-746 ALTLLDEMLEK
+746 ALSLLDEMLEK

-799 GTGSSDLYIGRETYG
+799 GLGSSDLYIGRETYG

-830 AAVALELGKDKKG
+830 SAVALELGKDKKG
-843 GSSSGMKTSLLD
+843 GSSSGMKTSFID
-855 SERVELAIELFKSDE
+855 SDRVELAIELFQSEE
-870 ARRVCMYDDID
+870 ARRVCQYDDID
-881 EALWKNGGDYDASK
+881 EALWKNDGDYDASK

-913 YCENSSSKGG
+913 YCESSSSKGNR
-923 GKTFANLPDE
+923 TFADLPNE

-956 VNCDTEER
+956 VKCDTEEQ
-964 GSSLYVTL
+964 GSALYVTL
-972 PKSSLKSLLK
+972 PKSSLKSFMK

>member
-1 VTRTGFI
+1 MRASSGGTKTSRLVNRTTMRVPLSDGRRRF
-8 LIRLQKLGAL
+8 GE
-18 ALKKKKKKRALFE
+18 KKKK
-31 NTQPPDSAQ
+31 TQ
-40 KKHHA
+40 
-45 KAVVVDFIVVIVI
+45 
-58 IMRAASS
+58 RCAS
-65 LSASC
+65 
-70 SYSSKMKSSAF
+70 
-81 APQQRFFPAT
+81 R
-91 KKTTRS
+91 
-97 EEITSSRIL
+97 
-106 FVGARRKDG
+106 
-115 RRTNASSSREKRLAF
+115 NASSGGSSR
-130 SPGAATRALNK
+130 SPF
-141 NAAAFGNNNVV
+141 FGNV
-152 LFSSYEEEEEDSED
+152 FASSSFDDDDDSED
-166 EETKR
+166 EEVLKR
-171 EKMEAIQYAMQS
+171 ERLEAVQFAMQS
-183 FDVSSDENFL
+183 FDVSDETFNA
-193 PSSPPSLGGGGG
+193 GVKVAEE
-205 DGGEE
+205 EE
-210 DQALKTNVMEFVG
+210 DREDALKTNVAEFVG

-229 NKNGARRNGGK
+229 SSSSGRGGGGGRRKSKDERGSGAGNNKNAAREERQK
-240 KNDEG
+240 
-245 AGVVGRRGRGRYGN
+245 R
-259 DVTREQRRQRGQK
+259 QRRPK
-272 PNNGALVA
+272 SSNIANVA
-280 REKKMSNRE
+280 RETKMSNRE

-301 GSMDDE
+301 GSMDDDDDNNEREEENE
-307 DEDDGKKDDMN
+307 DGG
-318 DESFETRFELKEGT
+318 SFGGTRFELKEGT
-332 SDVVKTSVSSE
+332 SEVLKTSSVSDD
-343 KTNGEKINVPRI
+343 KTTNGEIIDVPRI
-355 EQRDVNS
+355 EQRDN
-362 NREAVLLPFLNENRM
+362 NNDKEAVLLTFLNENRM

-424 ESTYVAVMIAC
+424 ESTYAAVMIAC
-435 KNAGTPERAIEV
+435 RNAGTPERAIEV
-447 YDACRMSGIEVSKRT
+447 YDACRTSGIEVSKRT
-462 MLLTIECAVK
+462 MLLTMECAVK

-481 VKEDIEERGWTLS
+481 VKEDIEEQGWTLS
-494 PKIFDQLLKLTI
+494 PKVFDQLLKLTI

-537 SNLEP
+537 SNVEP

-570 TSRGVAPS
+570 TSQGVSPS

-607 RGLAPRKSTYT
+607 KGLAPRKSTYT

-746 ALTLLDEMLEK
+746 ALSLLDEMLEK

-799 GTGSSDLYIGRETYG
+799 GLGSSDLYIGRETYG

-830 AAVALELGKDKKG
+830 SAVALELGKDKKG
-843 GSSSGMKTSLLD
+843 GSSSGMKTSFID
-855 SERVELAIELFKSDE
+855 SDRVELAIELFQSEE
-870 ARRVCMYDDID
+870 ARRVCQYDDID
-881 EALWKNGGDYDASK
+881 EALWKNDGDYDASK

-913 YCENSSSKGG
+913 YCESSSSKGNR
-923 GKTFANLPDE
+923 TFADLPNE

-956 VNCDTEER
+956 VKCDTEEQ
-964 GSSLYVTL
+964 GSALYVTL
-972 PKSSLKSLLK
+972 PKSSLKSFMK

>member
-1 VTRTGFI
+1 MRVPLSDGRRRFGE
-8 LIRLQKLGAL
+8 
-18 ALKKKKKKRALFE
+18 KKKK
-31 NTQPPDSAQ
+31 TQ
-40 KKHHA
+40 
-45 KAVVVDFIVVIVI
+45 
-58 IMRAASS
+58 RCAS
-65 LSASC
+65 
-70 SYSSKMKSSAF
+70 
-81 APQQRFFPAT
+81 R
-91 KKTTRS
+91 
-97 EEITSSRIL
+97 
-106 FVGARRKDG
+106 
-115 RRTNASSSREKRLAF
+115 NASSGGSSR
-130 SPGAATRALNK
+130 SPF
-141 NAAAFGNNNVV
+141 FGNV
-152 LFSSYEEEEEDSED
+152 FASSSFDDDDDSED
-166 EETKR
+166 EEVLKR
-171 EKMEAIQYAMQS
+171 ERLEAVQFAMQS
-183 FDVSSDENFL
+183 FDVSDETFGA
-193 PSSPPSLGGGGG
+193 GGKVAE
-205 DGGEE
+205 EE
-210 DQALKTNVMEFVG
+210 DGEDALKTNVAEFVG

-229 NKNGARRNGGK
+229 SSSSGRGGGGGRRKSKDERGSGAGNNKNAAREERQK
-240 KNDEG
+240 
-245 AGVVGRRGRGRYGN
+245 R
-259 DVTREQRRQRGQK
+259 QRRPK
-272 PNNGALVA
+272 SSNIANVA
-280 REKKMSNRE
+280 RETKMSNRE

-301 GSMDDE
+301 GSMDDGDDNNEREGENE
-307 DEDDGKKDDMN
+307 DGG
-318 DESFETRFELKEGT
+318 SFGGTRFELKEGT
-332 SDVVKTSVSSE
+332 SEVLKTSSVSDD
-343 KTNGEKINVPRI
+343 KTTNGEIIDVPRI
-355 EQRDVNS
+355 EQRDN
-362 NREAVLLPFLNENRM
+362 NNDKEAVLLTFLNENRM

-435 KNAGTPERAIEV
+435 RNAGTPERAIEV
-447 YDACRMSGIEVSKRT
+447 YDACRTSGIEVSKRT
-462 MLLTIECAVK
+462 MLLTMECAVK

-481 VKEDIEERGWTLS
+481 VKEDIEEQGWTLS
-494 PKIFDQLLKLTI
+494 PKVFDQLLKLTI

-537 SNLEP
+537 SNVEP

-570 TSRGVAPS
+570 TSQGVSPS

-746 ALTLLDEMLEK
+746 ALSLLDEMLEK

-799 GTGSSDLYIGRETYG
+799 GLGSSDLYIGRETYG

-830 AAVALELGKDKKG
+830 SAVALELGKDKKG
-843 GSSSGMKTSLLD
+843 GSSSGMKTSFID
-855 SERVELAIELFKSDE
+855 SDRVELAIELFQSEE
-870 ARRVCMYDDID
+870 ARRVCQYDDID
-881 EALWKNGGDYDASK
+881 EALWKNDGDYDASK

-913 YCENSSSKGG
+913 YCESSSSKGNR
-923 GKTFANLPDE
+923 TFADLPNE

-956 VNCDTEER
+956 VKCDTEEQ
-964 GSSLYVTL
+964 GSALYVTL
-972 PKSSLKSLLK
+972 PKSSLKSFMK

>member
-1 VTRTGFI
+1 MRVPLSDGRRRFGE
-8 LIRLQKLGAL
+8 
-18 ALKKKKKKRALFE
+18 KKKK
-31 NTQPPDSAQ
+31 TQ
-40 KKHHA
+40 
-45 KAVVVDFIVVIVI
+45 
-58 IMRAASS
+58 RCAS
-65 LSASC
+65 
-70 SYSSKMKSSAF
+70 
-81 APQQRFFPAT
+81 R
-91 KKTTRS
+91 
-97 EEITSSRIL
+97 
-106 FVGARRKDG
+106 
-115 RRTNASSSREKRLAF
+115 NASSGGSSR
-130 SPGAATRALNK
+130 SPF
-141 NAAAFGNNNVV
+141 FGNV
-152 LFSSYEEEEEDSED
+152 FASSSFDDDDDSED
-166 EETKR
+166 EEVLKR
-171 EKMEAIQYAMQS
+171 QRLEAVQFAMQS
-183 FDVSSDENFL
+183 FDVSDETFNA
-193 PSSPPSLGGGGG
+193 GVKVAEE
-205 DGGEE
+205 EE
-210 DQALKTNVMEFVG
+210 DREDALKTNVAEFVG

-229 NKNGARRNGGK
+229 SSSSGRGGGGGRRKSKDERGSGAGNNKNAAREERQK
-240 KNDEG
+240 
-245 AGVVGRRGRGRYGN
+245 R
-259 DVTREQRRQRGQK
+259 QRRPK
-272 PNNGALVA
+272 SSNIANVA
-280 REKKMSNRE
+280 RETKMSNRE

-301 GSMDDE
+301 GSMDDDDDNNEREGENE
-307 DEDDGKKDDMN
+307 DGG
-318 DESFETRFELKEGT
+318 SFGGTRFELKEGT
-332 SDVVKTSVSSE
+332 SEVLKTSSVSDD
-343 KTNGEKINVPRI
+343 KTTNGEIIDVPRI
-355 EQRDVNS
+355 EQRDN
-362 NREAVLLPFLNENRM
+362 NNDKEAVLLTFLNENRM

-435 KNAGTPERAIEV
+435 RNAGTPERAIEV
-447 YDACRMSGIEVSKRT
+447 YDACRTSGIEVSKRT
-462 MLLTIECAVK
+462 MLLTMECAVK

-481 VKEDIEERGWTLS
+481 VKEDIEEQGWTLS
-494 PKIFDQLLKLTI
+494 PKVFDQLLKLTI

-537 SNLEP
+537 SNVEP

-570 TSRGVAPS
+570 TSQGVSPS

-607 RGLAPRKSTYT
+607 KGLAPRKSTYT

-746 ALTLLDEMLEK
+746 ALSLLDEMLEK

-799 GTGSSDLYIGRETYG
+799 GLGSSDLYIGRETYG

-830 AAVALELGKDKKG
+830 SAVALELGKDKKG
-843 GSSSGMKTSLLD
+843 GSSSGMKTSFID
-855 SERVELAIELFKSDE
+855 SDRVELAIELFQSEE
-870 ARRVCMYDDID
+870 ARRVCQYDDID
-881 EALWKNGGDYDASK
+881 EALWKNDGDYDASK

-913 YCENSSSKGG
+913 YCESSSSKGNR
-923 GKTFANLPDE
+923 TFADLPNE

-956 VNCDTEER
+956 VKCDTEEQ
-964 GSSLYVTL
+964 GSALYVTL
-972 PKSSLKSLLK
+972 PKSSLKSFMK

>member
-1 VTRTGFI
+1 MS
-8 LIRLQKLGAL
+8 
-18 ALKKKKKKRALFE
+18 
-31 NTQPPDSAQ
+31 P
-40 KKHHA
+40 
-45 KAVVVDFIVVIVI
+45 
-58 IMRAASS
+58 
-65 LSASC
+65 
-70 SYSSKMKSSAF
+70 
-81 APQQRFFPAT
+81 FFGNV
-91 KKTTRS
+91 
-97 EEITSSRIL
+97 
-106 FVGARRKDG
+106 F
-115 RRTNASSSREKRLAF
+115 ASSSF
-130 SPGAATRALNK
+130 DDDD
-141 NAAAFGNNNVV
+141 
-152 LFSSYEEEEEDSED
+152 DSED
-166 EETKR
+166 EEVLKR
-171 EKMEAIQYAMQS
+171 ERLEAVQFAMQS
-183 FDVSSDENFL
+183 FDVSDETFNA
-193 PSSPPSLGGGGG
+193 GVKVAE
-205 DGGEE
+205 EE
-210 DQALKTNVMEFVG
+210 DDRDDALKTNVAEFVG

-229 NKNGARRNGGK
+229 SSSSGRGGGGGRRKSKDERGSGAGNNKNAAREERQK
-240 KNDEG
+240 
-245 AGVVGRRGRGRYGN
+245 R
-259 DVTREQRRQRGQK
+259 QRRPK
-272 PNNGALVA
+272 SSNIANVA
-280 REKKMSNRE
+280 RETKMSNRE

-301 GSMDDE
+301 GSMDDDDDNNEREEENE
-307 DEDDGKKDDMN
+307 DGG
-318 DESFETRFELKEGT
+318 SFGGTRFELKEGT
-332 SDVVKTSVSSE
+332 SEVLKTSSVSDD
-343 KTNGEKINVPRI
+343 KTTNGEIIDVPRI
-355 EQRDVNS
+355 EQRDN
-362 NREAVLLPFLNENRM
+362 NNDKEAVLLTFLNENRM

-435 KNAGTPERAIEV
+435 RNAGTPERAIEV
-447 YDACRMSGIEVSKRT
+447 YDACRTSGIEVSKRT
-462 MLLTIECAVK
+462 MLLTMECAVK

-481 VKEDIEERGWTLS
+481 VKEDIEEQGWTLS
-494 PKIFDQLLKLTI
+494 PKVFDQLLKLTI

-537 SNLEP
+537 SNVEP

-570 TSRGVAPS
+570 TSQGVSPS

-746 ALTLLDEMLEK
+746 ALSLLDEMLEK

-799 GTGSSDLYIGRETYG
+799 GLGSSDLYIGRETYG

-819 ALGPGGAEAAV
+819 ALGPGGAEAV
-830 AAVALELGKDKKG
+830 VSAVALELGKDKKG
-843 GSSSGMKTSLLD
+843 GSSSGMKTSFID
-855 SERVELAIELFKSDE
+855 SDRVELAIELFQSEE
-870 ARRVCMYDDID
+870 ARRVCQYDDID
-881 EALWKNGGDYDASK
+881 EALWKNDGDYDASK

-913 YCENSSSKGG
+913 YCESSSSKGNR
-923 GKTFANLPDE
+923 TFADLPNE

-956 VNCDTEER
+956 VKCDTEEQ
-964 GSSLYVTL
+964 GSALYVTL
-972 PKSSLKSLLK
+972 PKSSLKSFMK

>member
-1 VTRTGFI
+1 MSLPLSNGRRRFGE
-8 LIRLQKLGAL
+8 
-18 ALKKKKKKRALFE
+18 KKKKIPRC
-31 NTQPPDSAQ
+31 
-40 KKHHA
+40 
-45 KAVVVDFIVVIVI
+45 
-58 IMRAASS
+58 ASRN
-65 LSASC
+65 
-70 SYSSKMKSSAF
+70 SSSGG
-81 APQQRFFPAT
+81 
-91 KKTTRS
+91 
-97 EEITSSRIL
+97 SSRSP
-106 FVGARRKDG
+106 FFGNVF
-115 RRTNASSSREKRLAF
+115 ASSSF
-130 SPGAATRALNK
+130 DDDD
-141 NAAAFGNNNVV
+141 
-152 LFSSYEEEEEDSED
+152 DSED
-166 EETKR
+166 EEVLKR
-171 EKMEAIQYAMQS
+171 ERLEAVQFAMQS
-183 FDVSSDENFL
+183 FDVSDETFNA
-193 PSSPPSLGGGGG
+193 GVKVAEE
-205 DGGEE
+205 EE
-210 DQALKTNVMEFVG
+210 DREDALKTNVAEFVG

-229 NKNGARRNGGK
+229 SSSSGRGGGGGRRKSKDERGSGAGNNKNAAREERQK
-240 KNDEG
+240 
-245 AGVVGRRGRGRYGN
+245 R
-259 DVTREQRRQRGQK
+259 QRRPK
-272 PNNGALVA
+272 SSNIANVA
-280 REKKMSNRE
+280 RETKMSNRE

-301 GSMDDE
+301 GSMDDDDDNNEREGENE
-307 DEDDGKKDDMN
+307 DGG
-318 DESFETRFELKEGT
+318 SFGGTRFELKEGT
-332 SDVVKTSVSSE
+332 SEVLKTSSVSDD
-343 KTNGEKINVPRI
+343 KTTNGEIIDVPRI
-355 EQRDVNS
+355 EQRDN
-362 NREAVLLPFLNENRM
+362 NNDKEAVLLTFLNENRM

-435 KNAGTPERAIEV
+435 RNAGTPERAIEV
-447 YDACRMSGIEVSKRT
+447 YDACRTSGIEVSKRT
-462 MLLTIECAVK
+462 MLLTMECAVK

-481 VKEDIEERGWTLS
+481 VKEDIEEQGWTLS
-494 PKIFDQLLKLTI
+494 PKVFDQLLKLTI

-537 SNLEP
+537 SNVEP

-570 TSRGVAPS
+570 TSQGVSPS

-746 ALTLLDEMLEK
+746 ALSLLDEMLEK

-799 GTGSSDLYIGRETYG
+799 GLGSSDLYIGRETYG

-830 AAVALELGKDKKG
+830 SAVALELGKDKKG
-843 GSSSGMKTSLLD
+843 GSSSGMKTSFID
-855 SERVELAIELFKSDE
+855 SDRVELAIELFQSEE
-870 ARRVCMYDDID
+870 ARRVCQYDDID
-881 EALWKNGGDYDASK
+881 EALWKNDGDYDASK

-913 YCENSSSKGG
+913 YCESSSSKGNR
-923 GKTFANLPDE
+923 TFADLPNE

-956 VNCDTEER
+956 VKCDTEEQ
-964 GSSLYVTL
+964 GSALYVTL
-972 PKSSLKSLLK
+972 PKSSLKSFMK

>member
-1 VTRTGFI
+1 
-8 LIRLQKLGAL
+8 L
-18 ALKKKKKKRALFE
+18 E
-31 NTQPPDSAQ
+31 
-40 KKHHA
+40 
-45 KAVVVDFIVVIVI
+45 AVQF
-58 IMRAASS
+58 
-65 LSASC
+65 
-70 SYSSKMKSSAF
+70 
-81 APQQRFFPAT
+81 
-91 KKTTRS
+91 
-97 EEITSSRIL
+97 
-106 FVGARRKDG
+106 
-115 RRTNASSSREKRLAF
+115 
-130 SPGAATRALNK
+130 
-141 NAAAFGNNNVV
+141 
-152 LFSSYEEEEEDSED
+152 
-166 EETKR
+166 
-171 EKMEAIQYAMQS
+171 AMQS
-183 FDVSSDENFL
+183 FDVSDETFGA
-193 PSSPPSLGGGGG
+193 GGKVAE
-205 DGGEE
+205 EE
-210 DQALKTNVMEFVG
+210 DGEDALKTNVAEFVG

-229 NKNGARRNGGK
+229 SSSSGRGGGGGRRKSKDERGSGAGNNKNAAREERQK
-240 KNDEG
+240 
-245 AGVVGRRGRGRYGN
+245 R
-259 DVTREQRRQRGQK
+259 QRRPK
-272 PNNGALVA
+272 SSNIANVA
-280 REKKMSNRE
+280 RETKMSNRE

-301 GSMDDE
+301 GSMDDDDDNNEREEENE
-307 DEDDGKKDDMN
+307 DGG
-318 DESFETRFELKEGT
+318 SFGGTRFELKEGT
-332 SDVVKTSVSSE
+332 SEVLKTSSVSDD
-343 KTNGEKINVPRI
+343 KTTNGEIIDVPRI
-355 EQRDVNS
+355 EQRDN
-362 NREAVLLPFLNENRM
+362 NNDKEAVLLTFLNENRM

-435 KNAGTPERAIEV
+435 RNAGTPERAIEV
-447 YDACRMSGIEVSKRT
+447 YDACRTSGIEVSKRT
-462 MLLTIECAVK
+462 MLLTMECAVK

-481 VKEDIEERGWTLS
+481 VKEDIEEQGWTLS
-494 PKIFDQLLKLTI
+494 PKVFDQLLKLTI

-537 SNLEP
+537 SNVEP

-570 TSRGVAPS
+570 TSQGVSPS

-746 ALTLLDEMLEK
+746 ALSLLDEMLEK

-799 GTGSSDLYIGRETYG
+799 GLGSSDLYIGRETYG

-830 AAVALELGKDKKG
+830 SAVALELGKDKKG
-843 GSSSGMKTSLLD
+843 GSSSGMKTSFID
-855 SERVELAIELFKSDE
+855 SDRVELAIELFQSEE
-870 ARRVCMYDDID
+870 ARRVCQYDDID
-881 EALWKNGGDYDASK
+881 EALWKNDGDYDASK

-913 YCENSSSKGG
+913 YCESSSSKGNR
-923 GKTFANLPDE
+923 TFADLPNE

-956 VNCDTEER
+956 VKCDTEEQ
-964 GSSLYVTL
+964 GSALYVTL
-972 PKSSLKSLLK
+972 PKSSLKSFMK

>member
-1 VTRTGFI
+1 MRVPLSDGRRRFGE
-8 LIRLQKLGAL
+8 
-18 ALKKKKKKRALFE
+18 KKKK
-31 NTQPPDSAQ
+31 TQ
-40 KKHHA
+40 
-45 KAVVVDFIVVIVI
+45 
-58 IMRAASS
+58 RCAS
-65 LSASC
+65 
-70 SYSSKMKSSAF
+70 
-81 APQQRFFPAT
+81 R
-91 KKTTRS
+91 
-97 EEITSSRIL
+97 
-106 FVGARRKDG
+106 
-115 RRTNASSSREKRLAF
+115 NASSGGSSR
-130 SPGAATRALNK
+130 SPF
-141 NAAAFGNNNVV
+141 FGNV
-152 LFSSYEEEEEDSED
+152 FASSSFDDDDDSED
-166 EETKR
+166 EEVLKR
-171 EKMEAIQYAMQS
+171 ERLEAVQFAMQS
-183 FDVSSDENFL
+183 FDVSDETFNA
-193 PSSPPSLGGGGG
+193 GVKVAEE
-205 DGGEE
+205 EE
-210 DQALKTNVMEFVG
+210 DRDDALKTNVAEFVG

-229 NKNGARRNGGK
+229 SSSSGRGGGGGRRKSKDERGSGAGNNKNAAREERQK
-240 KNDEG
+240 
-245 AGVVGRRGRGRYGN
+245 R
-259 DVTREQRRQRGQK
+259 QRRPK
-272 PNNGALVA
+272 SSNIANVA
-280 REKKMSNRE
+280 RETKMSNRE

-301 GSMDDE
+301 GSMDDDDDNNEREEENE
-307 DEDDGKKDDMN
+307 DGG
-318 DESFETRFELKEGT
+318 SFGGTRFELKEGT
-332 SDVVKTSVSSE
+332 SEVLKTSSVSDD
-343 KTNGEKINVPRI
+343 KTTNGEIIDVPRI
-355 EQRDVNS
+355 EQRDN
-362 NREAVLLPFLNENRM
+362 NNDKEAVLLTFLNENRM

-435 KNAGTPERAIEV
+435 RNAGTPERAIEV
-447 YDACRMSGIEVSKRT
+447 YDACRTSGIEVSKRT
-462 MLLTIECAVK
+462 MLLTMECAVK

-481 VKEDIEERGWTLS
+481 VKEDIEEQGWTLS
-494 PKIFDQLLKLTI
+494 PKVFDQLLKLTI

-537 SNLEP
+537 SNVEP

-570 TSRGVAPS
+570 TSQGVSPS

-746 ALTLLDEMLEK
+746 ALSLLDEMLEK

-799 GTGSSDLYIGRETYG
+799 GLGSSDLYIGRETYG

-830 AAVALELGKDKKG
+830 SAVALELGKDKKG
-843 GSSSGMKTSLLD
+843 GSSSGMKTSFID
-855 SERVELAIELFKSDE
+855 SDRVELAIELFQSEE
-870 ARRVCMYDDID
+870 ARRVCQYDDID
-881 EALWKNGGDYDASK
+881 EALWKNDGDYDASK

-913 YCENSSSKGG
+913 YCESSSSKGNR
-923 GKTFANLPDE
+923 TFADLPNE

-956 VNCDTEER
+956 VKCDTEEQ
-964 GSSLYVTL
+964 GSALYVTL
-972 PKSSLKSLLK
+972 PKSSLKSFMK

>member
-1 VTRTGFI
+1 MRVPLSDGRRRFGE
-8 LIRLQKLGAL
+8 
-18 ALKKKKKKRALFE
+18 KKKK
-31 NTQPPDSAQ
+31 TQ
-40 KKHHA
+40 
-45 KAVVVDFIVVIVI
+45 
-58 IMRAASS
+58 RCAS
-65 LSASC
+65 
-70 SYSSKMKSSAF
+70 
-81 APQQRFFPAT
+81 R
-91 KKTTRS
+91 
-97 EEITSSRIL
+97 
-106 FVGARRKDG
+106 
-115 RRTNASSSREKRLAF
+115 NASSGGSSR
-130 SPGAATRALNK
+130 SPF
-141 NAAAFGNNNVV
+141 FGNV
-152 LFSSYEEEEEDSED
+152 FASSSFDDDDDSED
-166 EETKR
+166 EEVLKR
-171 EKMEAIQYAMQS
+171 ERLEAVQFAMQS
-183 FDVSSDENFL
+183 FDVSDETFNA
-193 PSSPPSLGGGGG
+193 GVKVAEE
-205 DGGEE
+205 EE
-210 DQALKTNVMEFVG
+210 DREDALKTNVAEFVG

-229 NKNGARRNGGK
+229 SSSSGRGGGGKRRKSKDERGSGAGNNKNAAREERQK
-240 KNDEG
+240 
-245 AGVVGRRGRGRYGN
+245 R
-259 DVTREQRRQRGQK
+259 QRRPK
-272 PNNGALVA
+272 SSNIANVA
-280 REKKMSNRE
+280 RETKMSNRE

-301 GSMDDE
+301 GSMDDDDDNNEREGENE
-307 DEDDGKKDDMN
+307 DGG
-318 DESFETRFELKEGT
+318 SFGGTRFELKEGT
-332 SDVVKTSVSSE
+332 SEVLKTSSVSDD
-343 KTNGEKINVPRI
+343 KTTNGEIIDVPRI
-355 EQRDVNS
+355 EQRDN
-362 NREAVLLPFLNENRM
+362 NNDKEAVLLTFLNENRM

-435 KNAGTPERAIEV
+435 RNAGTPERAIEV
-447 YDACRMSGIEVSKRT
+447 YDACRTSGIEVSKRT
-462 MLLTIECAVK
+462 MLLTMECAVK

-481 VKEDIEERGWTLS
+481 VKEDIEEQGWTLS
-494 PKIFDQLLKLTI
+494 PKVFDQLLKLTI

-537 SNLEP
+537 SNVEP

-570 TSRGVAPS
+570 TSQGVSPS

-746 ALTLLDEMLEK
+746 ALSLLDEMLEK

-799 GTGSSDLYIGRETYG
+799 GLGSSDLYIGRETYG

-830 AAVALELGKDKKG
+830 SAVALELGKDKKG
-843 GSSSGMKTSLLD
+843 GSSSGMKTSFID
-855 SERVELAIELFKSDE
+855 SDRVELAIELFQSEE
-870 ARRVCMYDDID
+870 ARRVCQYDDID
-881 EALWKNGGDYDASK
+881 EALWKNDGDYDASK

-913 YCENSSSKGG
+913 YCESSSSKGNR
-923 GKTFANLPDE
+923 TFADLPNE

-956 VNCDTEER
+956 VKCDTEEQ
-964 GSSLYVTL
+964 GSALYVTL
-972 PKSSLKSLLK
+972 PKSSLKSFMK